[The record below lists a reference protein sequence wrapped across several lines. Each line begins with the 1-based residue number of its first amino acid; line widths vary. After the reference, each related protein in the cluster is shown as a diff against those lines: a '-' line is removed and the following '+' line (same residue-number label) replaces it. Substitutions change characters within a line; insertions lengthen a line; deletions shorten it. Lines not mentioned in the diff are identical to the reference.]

1 MYNTIERKTDRQER
15 IPHFSQEA
23 IKDTKI
29 AVIGAGAT
37 GNEVLKC
44 LALTGFR
51 YVFITD
57 MDHISTSNLSRT
69 VLFNESDVGK
79 RKAVTAADR
88 FCGMCIDDSPAAD
101 YFDGD
106 LCHGLGEG
114 VIRHCDIVI
123 GCVDNDQTRLFVSNI
138 CQLLGKPY
146 IDTGIGGLNWN
157 VFPTSGKE
165 DCPCYALDSI
175 EVDVL
180 TILNTDNTPIY
191 LRKPYGKM
199 RPGCI
204 YLRKGDRNTPDN
216 SNALFGDIEMLWK
229 KRFRL
234 TKPPLEYIKN
244 HLNNPLEWNE
254 TQDCYYNIFRPEYV
268 LEHVYDESDRDL
280 RAEFYAYAMTN
291 EHVVYSSIVVKCSG
305 TIVDNYQIVALDGG
319 RYTTP
324 TPEWGFLG
332 KRLTE
337 NGPEFSYKYF
347 LKDSFRYSLHSFMYH
362 EENGEER
369 YAHDDLMDIVLLFD
383 SVDEKNE
390 FERYVEYH
398 IQNLRDRVDAQNEY
412 SYVRADSEAETRFI
426 IHRLRIARV
435 LQSILKEYRE
445 WVKNH
450 C

>member
-1 MYNTIERKTDRQER
+1 MGRYSNLELTDLVKLCISRGHEGDFWDFKQEWHKDM
-15 IPHFSQEA
+15 PA
-23 IKDTKI
+23 LIKDIICFVNTVHSENCYLIFGISDDCRVVGMKQSRYELANI
-29 AVIGAGAT
+29 IDALSKLEFAT
-37 GNEVLKC
+37 IDVPEITLDTIVL
-44 LALTGFR
+44 
-51 YVFITD
+51 
-57 MDHISTSNLSRT
+57 
-69 VLFNESDVGK
+69 
-79 RKAVTAADR
+79 
-88 FCGMCIDDSPAAD
+88 
-101 YFDGD
+101 DG
-106 LCHGLGEG
+106 
-114 VIRHCDIVI
+114 
-123 GCVDNDQTRLFVSNI
+123 
-138 CQLLGKPY
+138 
-146 IDTGIGGLNWN
+146 
-157 VFPTSGKE
+157 
-165 DCPCYALDSI
+165 I

-199 RPGCI
+199 HPGCI

-369 YAHDDLMDIVLLFD
+369 YAHDNLMDIVLLFD

>member
-1 MYNTIERKTDRQER
+1 MGRYSNLELTDLVKLCISRGHEGDFWDFKQEWHKDM
-15 IPHFSQEA
+15 PA
-23 IKDTKI
+23 LIKDIICFVNTVHSENCYLIFGISDDCRVVGMKQSRYELANI
-29 AVIGAGAT
+29 IDALSKLEFAT
-37 GNEVLKC
+37 IDVPEITLDTIVL
-44 LALTGFR
+44 
-51 YVFITD
+51 
-57 MDHISTSNLSRT
+57 
-69 VLFNESDVGK
+69 
-79 RKAVTAADR
+79 
-88 FCGMCIDDSPAAD
+88 
-101 YFDGD
+101 DG
-106 LCHGLGEG
+106 
-114 VIRHCDIVI
+114 
-123 GCVDNDQTRLFVSNI
+123 
-138 CQLLGKPY
+138 
-146 IDTGIGGLNWN
+146 
-157 VFPTSGKE
+157 
-165 DCPCYALDSI
+165 I

-199 RPGCI
+199 HPGCI

-291 EHVVYSSIVVKCSG
+291 EHVVYSSMVVKCSG

-390 FERYVEYH
+390 FESYVEYQ
-398 IQNLRDRVDAQNEY
+398 IQNLRDRVDAQNKY

-426 IHRLRIARV
+426 IHRLRTARV

-445 WVKNH
+445 
-450 C
+450 

>member
-1 MYNTIERKTDRQER
+1 MGRYSNLELTDLVKLCISRGHEGDFWDFKQEWHKDM
-15 IPHFSQEA
+15 PA
-23 IKDTKI
+23 LIKDIICFVNTVHSENCYLIFGISDDCRVVGMKQSRYELANI
-29 AVIGAGAT
+29 IDALSKLEFAT
-37 GNEVLKC
+37 IDVPEITLDTIVL
-44 LALTGFR
+44 
-51 YVFITD
+51 
-57 MDHISTSNLSRT
+57 
-69 VLFNESDVGK
+69 
-79 RKAVTAADR
+79 
-88 FCGMCIDDSPAAD
+88 
-101 YFDGD
+101 DG
-106 LCHGLGEG
+106 
-114 VIRHCDIVI
+114 
-123 GCVDNDQTRLFVSNI
+123 
-138 CQLLGKPY
+138 
-146 IDTGIGGLNWN
+146 
-157 VFPTSGKE
+157 
-165 DCPCYALDSI
+165 I

-199 RPGCI
+199 HPGCI

-291 EHVVYSSIVVKCSG
+291 EHVVYSSMVVKCSG

-337 NGPEFSYKYF
+337 NGPEFSYKFF

-412 SYVRADSEAETRFI
+412 SYVMADSEAETRFI
-426 IHRLRIARV
+426 IHRLRTARV

>member
-1 MYNTIERKTDRQER
+1 MGRYSNLELTDLVKLCISRGHEGDFWDFKQEWHKDM
-15 IPHFSQEA
+15 PA
-23 IKDTKI
+23 LIKDIICFVNTVHSENCYLIFGISDDCRVVGMKQSRYELANI
-29 AVIGAGAT
+29 IDALSKLEFAT
-37 GNEVLKC
+37 IDVPEITLDTIVL
-44 LALTGFR
+44 
-51 YVFITD
+51 
-57 MDHISTSNLSRT
+57 
-69 VLFNESDVGK
+69 
-79 RKAVTAADR
+79 
-88 FCGMCIDDSPAAD
+88 
-101 YFDGD
+101 DG
-106 LCHGLGEG
+106 
-114 VIRHCDIVI
+114 
-123 GCVDNDQTRLFVSNI
+123 
-138 CQLLGKPY
+138 
-146 IDTGIGGLNWN
+146 
-157 VFPTSGKE
+157 
-165 DCPCYALDSI
+165 I

-199 RPGCI
+199 HPGCI

-268 LEHVYDESDRDL
+268 LEHVYDEGDRDL

-291 EHVVYSSIVVKCSG
+291 EHVVYSSMVVKCSG

-383 SVDEKNE
+383 SVNEKNE

-426 IHRLRIARV
+426 IHRLRTARV

>member
-1 MYNTIERKTDRQER
+1 MGRYSNLELTDLVKLCISRGHEGDFWDFKQEWHKDM
-15 IPHFSQEA
+15 PA
-23 IKDTKI
+23 LIKDIICFVNTVHSENCYLIFGISDDCRVVGMKQSRYELANI
-29 AVIGAGAT
+29 IDALSKLEFAT
-37 GNEVLKC
+37 IDVPEITLDTIVL
-44 LALTGFR
+44 
-51 YVFITD
+51 
-57 MDHISTSNLSRT
+57 
-69 VLFNESDVGK
+69 
-79 RKAVTAADR
+79 
-88 FCGMCIDDSPAAD
+88 
-101 YFDGD
+101 DG
-106 LCHGLGEG
+106 
-114 VIRHCDIVI
+114 
-123 GCVDNDQTRLFVSNI
+123 
-138 CQLLGKPY
+138 
-146 IDTGIGGLNWN
+146 
-157 VFPTSGKE
+157 
-165 DCPCYALDSI
+165 I
-175 EVDVL
+175 EVDML

-199 RPGCI
+199 HPGCI

-291 EHVVYSSIVVKCSG
+291 EHVVYSSMVVKCSG

-347 LKDSFRYSLHSFMYH
+347 LKDSFRYNLHSFMYH

-426 IHRLRIARV
+426 IHRLRTARV

>member
-1 MYNTIERKTDRQER
+1 MGRYSNLELTDLVKLCISRGHEGDFWDFKQEWHKEM
-15 IPHFSQEA
+15 PA
-23 IKDTKI
+23 LIKDIICFVNTVHSENCYLIFGISDDCRVVGMKQSRYELANI
-29 AVIGAGAT
+29 IDALSKLEFAT
-37 GNEVLKC
+37 IDVPEITLDTIVL
-44 LALTGFR
+44 
-51 YVFITD
+51 
-57 MDHISTSNLSRT
+57 
-69 VLFNESDVGK
+69 
-79 RKAVTAADR
+79 
-88 FCGMCIDDSPAAD
+88 
-101 YFDGD
+101 DG
-106 LCHGLGEG
+106 
-114 VIRHCDIVI
+114 
-123 GCVDNDQTRLFVSNI
+123 
-138 CQLLGKPY
+138 
-146 IDTGIGGLNWN
+146 
-157 VFPTSGKE
+157 
-165 DCPCYALDSI
+165 I

-199 RPGCI
+199 HPGCI

-291 EHVVYSSIVVKCSG
+291 EHIVYSSMVVKCSG

-398 IQNLRDRVDAQNEY
+398 IQNLRDRVDTQNEY

-426 IHRLRIARV
+426 IHRLRTARV

>member
-1 MYNTIERKTDRQER
+1 MGRYSNLELTDLVKLCISRGHEGDFWDFKQEWHKDM
-15 IPHFSQEA
+15 PA
-23 IKDTKI
+23 LIKDIICFVNTVHSENCYLIFGISDDCRVVGMKQSRYELANI
-29 AVIGAGAT
+29 IDALSKLEFAT
-37 GNEVLKC
+37 IDVPE
-44 LALTGFR
+44 
-51 YVFITD
+51 ITLD
-57 MDHISTSNLSRT
+57 T
-69 VLFNESDVGK
+69 
-79 RKAVTAADR
+79 
-88 FCGMCIDDSPAAD
+88 
-101 YFDGD
+101 
-106 LCHGLGEG
+106 
-114 VIRHCDIVI
+114 IV
-123 GCVDNDQTRLFVSNI
+123 
-138 CQLLGKPY
+138 
-146 IDTGIGGLNWN
+146 
-157 VFPTSGKE
+157 
-165 DCPCYALDSI
+165 LDSI

-398 IQNLRDRVDAQNEY
+398 IQNLRDRVDAQNES

>member
-1 MYNTIERKTDRQER
+1 MQY
-15 IPHFSQEA
+15 
-23 IKDTKI
+23 
-29 AVIGAGAT
+29 
-37 GNEVLKC
+37 
-44 LALTGFR
+44 
-51 YVFITD
+51 
-57 MDHISTSNLSRT
+57 
-69 VLFNESDVGK
+69 
-79 RKAVTAADR
+79 
-88 FCGMCIDDSPAAD
+88 
-101 YFDGD
+101 
-106 LCHGLGEG
+106 
-114 VIRHCDIVI
+114 
-123 GCVDNDQTRLFVSNI
+123 
-138 CQLLGKPY
+138 
-146 IDTGIGGLNWN
+146 LN
-157 VFPTSGKE
+157 P
-165 DCPCYALDSI
+165 
-175 EVDVL
+175 
-180 TILNTDNTPIY
+180 
-191 LRKPYGKM
+191 
-199 RPGCI
+199 
-204 YLRKGDRNTPDN
+204 RKGDLPMCAQKLSFDYAHTLHTVRIVH
-216 SNALFGDIEMLWK
+216 NAHSVHRSRVQKGK
-229 KRFRL
+229 SC
-234 TKPPLEYIKN
+234 
-244 HLNNPLEWNE
+244 
-254 TQDCYYNIFRPEYV
+254 DCINFV
-268 LEHVYDESDRDL
+268 
-280 RAEFYAYAMTN
+280 
-291 EHVVYSSIVVKCSG
+291 

-426 IHRLRIARV
+426 IHRLRTARV

>member
-1 MYNTIERKTDRQER
+1 MGRYSNLELTDLVKLCISRGHEGDFWDFKQEWHKDM
-15 IPHFSQEA
+15 PA
-23 IKDTKI
+23 LIKDIICFVNTVHSENCYLIFGISDDCRVVGMKQSRYELANI
-29 AVIGAGAT
+29 IDALSKLEFAT
-37 GNEVLKC
+37 IDVPEITLDTIVL
-44 LALTGFR
+44 
-51 YVFITD
+51 
-57 MDHISTSNLSRT
+57 
-69 VLFNESDVGK
+69 
-79 RKAVTAADR
+79 
-88 FCGMCIDDSPAAD
+88 
-101 YFDGD
+101 DG
-106 LCHGLGEG
+106 
-114 VIRHCDIVI
+114 
-123 GCVDNDQTRLFVSNI
+123 
-138 CQLLGKPY
+138 
-146 IDTGIGGLNWN
+146 
-157 VFPTSGKE
+157 
-165 DCPCYALDSI
+165 I

-199 RPGCI
+199 HPGCI

-291 EHVVYSSIVVKCSG
+291 EHVVYSSMVVKCSG

-426 IHRLRIARV
+426 IHRLRTARV

-445 WVKNH
+445 
-450 C
+450 

>member
-1 MYNTIERKTDRQER
+1 MGRYSNLELTDLVKLCISRGHEGDFWDFKQEWHKDM
-15 IPHFSQEA
+15 PA
-23 IKDTKI
+23 LIKDIICFVNTVHSENCYLIFGISDDCRVVGMKQSRYELANI
-29 AVIGAGAT
+29 IDALSKLEFAT
-37 GNEVLKC
+37 IDVPEITLDTIVL
-44 LALTGFR
+44 
-51 YVFITD
+51 
-57 MDHISTSNLSRT
+57 
-69 VLFNESDVGK
+69 
-79 RKAVTAADR
+79 
-88 FCGMCIDDSPAAD
+88 
-101 YFDGD
+101 DG
-106 LCHGLGEG
+106 
-114 VIRHCDIVI
+114 
-123 GCVDNDQTRLFVSNI
+123 
-138 CQLLGKPY
+138 
-146 IDTGIGGLNWN
+146 
-157 VFPTSGKE
+157 
-165 DCPCYALDSI
+165 I

-199 RPGCI
+199 HPGCI

-291 EHVVYSSIVVKCSG
+291 EHVVYSSMVVKCSG

-412 SYVRADSEAETRFI
+412 SYVRADSETETRFI
-426 IHRLRIARV
+426 IHRLRTARV

-445 WVKNH
+445 
-450 C
+450 

>member
-1 MYNTIERKTDRQER
+1 MGRYSNLELTDLVKLCISRGHEGDFWDFKQEWHKDM
-15 IPHFSQEA
+15 PA
-23 IKDTKI
+23 LIKDIICFVNTVHSENCYLIFGISDDCRVVGMKQSRYELANI
-29 AVIGAGAT
+29 IDALSKLEFAT
-37 GNEVLKC
+37 IDVPE
-44 LALTGFR
+44 
-51 YVFITD
+51 ITLD
-57 MDHISTSNLSRT
+57 T
-69 VLFNESDVGK
+69 
-79 RKAVTAADR
+79 
-88 FCGMCIDDSPAAD
+88 
-101 YFDGD
+101 
-106 LCHGLGEG
+106 
-114 VIRHCDIVI
+114 IV
-123 GCVDNDQTRLFVSNI
+123 
-138 CQLLGKPY
+138 
-146 IDTGIGGLNWN
+146 
-157 VFPTSGKE
+157 
-165 DCPCYALDSI
+165 LDSI

-426 IHRLRIARV
+426 IHRLRTARV

>member
-1 MYNTIERKTDRQER
+1 MGRYSNLELTDLVKLCISRGHEGDFWDFKQEWHKDM
-15 IPHFSQEA
+15 PA
-23 IKDTKI
+23 LIKDIICFVNTVHSENCYLIFGISDDCRVVGMKQSRYELANI
-29 AVIGAGAT
+29 IDALSKLEFAT
-37 GNEVLKC
+37 IDVPE
-44 LALTGFR
+44 
-51 YVFITD
+51 ITLD
-57 MDHISTSNLSRT
+57 T
-69 VLFNESDVGK
+69 
-79 RKAVTAADR
+79 
-88 FCGMCIDDSPAAD
+88 
-101 YFDGD
+101 
-106 LCHGLGEG
+106 
-114 VIRHCDIVI
+114 IV
-123 GCVDNDQTRLFVSNI
+123 
-138 CQLLGKPY
+138 
-146 IDTGIGGLNWN
+146 
-157 VFPTSGKE
+157 
-165 DCPCYALDSI
+165 LDSI

-204 YLRKGDRNTPDN
+204 YLRKGDRNTLDN

>member
-1 MYNTIERKTDRQER
+1 MGRYSNLELTDLVKLCISRGHEGDFWDFKQEWHKDM
-15 IPHFSQEA
+15 PA
-23 IKDTKI
+23 LIKDIICFVNTVHSENCYLIFGISDDCRVVGMKQSRYELANI
-29 AVIGAGAT
+29 IDALSKLEFAT
-37 GNEVLKC
+37 IDVPE
-44 LALTGFR
+44 
-51 YVFITD
+51 ITLD
-57 MDHISTSNLSRT
+57 T
-69 VLFNESDVGK
+69 
-79 RKAVTAADR
+79 
-88 FCGMCIDDSPAAD
+88 
-101 YFDGD
+101 
-106 LCHGLGEG
+106 
-114 VIRHCDIVI
+114 IV
-123 GCVDNDQTRLFVSNI
+123 
-138 CQLLGKPY
+138 
-146 IDTGIGGLNWN
+146 
-157 VFPTSGKE
+157 
-165 DCPCYALDSI
+165 LDSI

-229 KRFRL
+229 KRFRF

>member
-1 MYNTIERKTDRQER
+1 MGRYSNLELTDLVKLCISRGHEGDFWDFKQEWHKEM
-15 IPHFSQEA
+15 PA
-23 IKDTKI
+23 LIKDIICFVNTVHSENCYLIFGISDDCRVVGMKQSRYELANI
-29 AVIGAGAT
+29 IDALSKLEFAT
-37 GNEVLKC
+37 IDVPEITLDTIVL
-44 LALTGFR
+44 
-51 YVFITD
+51 
-57 MDHISTSNLSRT
+57 
-69 VLFNESDVGK
+69 
-79 RKAVTAADR
+79 
-88 FCGMCIDDSPAAD
+88 
-101 YFDGD
+101 DG
-106 LCHGLGEG
+106 
-114 VIRHCDIVI
+114 
-123 GCVDNDQTRLFVSNI
+123 
-138 CQLLGKPY
+138 
-146 IDTGIGGLNWN
+146 
-157 VFPTSGKE
+157 
-165 DCPCYALDSI
+165 I

-199 RPGCI
+199 HPGCI

-291 EHVVYSSIVVKCSG
+291 EHIVYSSMVVKCSG
-305 TIVDNYQIVALDGG
+305 TIVDNYQIIALDGG

-426 IHRLRIARV
+426 IHRLRTARV

>member
-1 MYNTIERKTDRQER
+1 MGRYSNLELTDLVKVCISRGHEGDFWDFKQEWHKDM
-15 IPHFSQEA
+15 PA
-23 IKDTKI
+23 LIKDIICFVNTVHSENCYLIFGISDDCRVVGMKQSRYELANI
-29 AVIGAGAT
+29 IDALSKLEFAT
-37 GNEVLKC
+37 IDVPEITLDTIVL
-44 LALTGFR
+44 
-51 YVFITD
+51 
-57 MDHISTSNLSRT
+57 
-69 VLFNESDVGK
+69 
-79 RKAVTAADR
+79 
-88 FCGMCIDDSPAAD
+88 
-101 YFDGD
+101 DG
-106 LCHGLGEG
+106 
-114 VIRHCDIVI
+114 
-123 GCVDNDQTRLFVSNI
+123 
-138 CQLLGKPY
+138 
-146 IDTGIGGLNWN
+146 
-157 VFPTSGKE
+157 
-165 DCPCYALDSI
+165 I

-199 RPGCI
+199 HPGCI

-268 LEHVYDESDRDL
+268 LEHVYNESDRDL

-291 EHVVYSSIVVKCSG
+291 EHVVYSSMVVKCSG

-426 IHRLRIARV
+426 IHRLRTARV

>member
-1 MYNTIERKTDRQER
+1 MGRYSNLELTDLVKLCISRGHEGDFWDFKQEW
-15 IPHFSQEA
+15 HKDMSA
-23 IKDTKI
+23 LIKDIICFVNTVHSENCYLIFGISDNCRVVGMKQSRYELANI
-29 AVIGAGAT
+29 IDALSKLEFAT
-37 GNEVLKC
+37 IDVPEITLDTIVL
-44 LALTGFR
+44 
-51 YVFITD
+51 
-57 MDHISTSNLSRT
+57 
-69 VLFNESDVGK
+69 
-79 RKAVTAADR
+79 
-88 FCGMCIDDSPAAD
+88 
-101 YFDGD
+101 
-106 LCHGLGEG
+106 EG
-114 VIRHCDIVI
+114 
-123 GCVDNDQTRLFVSNI
+123 
-138 CQLLGKPY
+138 
-146 IDTGIGGLNWN
+146 
-157 VFPTSGKE
+157 
-165 DCPCYALDSI
+165 I

-199 RPGCI
+199 HPGCI

-291 EHVVYSSIVVKCSG
+291 EHVVYSSMVVKCCG

-319 RYTTP
+319 RYSTP

-332 KRLTE
+332 KQLTE

-347 LKDSFRYSLHSFMYH
+347 LKDSFRYSLHNFMYH

-383 SVDEKNE
+383 SADEKNE
-390 FERYVEYH
+390 FEKYAEYH
-398 IQNLRDRVDAQNEY
+398 IQNLRDRVDAQTKY
-412 SYVRADSEAETRFI
+412 SHIRTDSEAETRFI
-426 IHRLRIARV
+426 IHRLRTAHV

-445 WVKNH
+445 WVKND

>member
-1 MYNTIERKTDRQER
+1 MGRYSNLELTDLVKLCISRGHEGDFWDFKQEWHKDM
-15 IPHFSQEA
+15 PA
-23 IKDTKI
+23 LIKDIICFVNTVHSENCYLIFGISDDCRVVGMKQSRYELANI
-29 AVIGAGAT
+29 IDALSKLEFAT
-37 GNEVLKC
+37 IDVPEITLDTIVL
-44 LALTGFR
+44 
-51 YVFITD
+51 
-57 MDHISTSNLSRT
+57 
-69 VLFNESDVGK
+69 
-79 RKAVTAADR
+79 
-88 FCGMCIDDSPAAD
+88 
-101 YFDGD
+101 DG
-106 LCHGLGEG
+106 
-114 VIRHCDIVI
+114 
-123 GCVDNDQTRLFVSNI
+123 
-138 CQLLGKPY
+138 
-146 IDTGIGGLNWN
+146 
-157 VFPTSGKE
+157 
-165 DCPCYALDSI
+165 I

-199 RPGCI
+199 HPGCI

-254 TQDCYYNIFRPEYV
+254 TKDCYYNIFRPEYV

-291 EHVVYSSIVVKCSG
+291 EHVVYSSMVVKCSG

-369 YAHDDLMDIVLLFD
+369 YAYDDLMDIVLLFD

-426 IHRLRIARV
+426 IHRLRTARV

>member
-1 MYNTIERKTDRQER
+1 MGRYSNLELTDLVKLCISRGHEGDFWDFKQEWHKDM
-15 IPHFSQEA
+15 PA
-23 IKDTKI
+23 LIKDIICFVNTVHSENCYLIFGISDDCRVVGMKQSRYELANI
-29 AVIGAGAT
+29 IDALSKLEFAT
-37 GNEVLKC
+37 IDVPE
-44 LALTGFR
+44 
-51 YVFITD
+51 ITLD
-57 MDHISTSNLSRT
+57 T
-69 VLFNESDVGK
+69 
-79 RKAVTAADR
+79 
-88 FCGMCIDDSPAAD
+88 
-101 YFDGD
+101 
-106 LCHGLGEG
+106 
-114 VIRHCDIVI
+114 IV
-123 GCVDNDQTRLFVSNI
+123 
-138 CQLLGKPY
+138 
-146 IDTGIGGLNWN
+146 
-157 VFPTSGKE
+157 
-165 DCPCYALDSI
+165 LDSI

-369 YAHDDLMDIVLLFD
+369 YTHDDLMDIVLLFD

>member
-1 MYNTIERKTDRQER
+1 MGRYSNLELTDLVKLCISRGHEGDFWDFKQEWHKDM
-15 IPHFSQEA
+15 PA
-23 IKDTKI
+23 LIKDIICFVNTVHSENCYLIFGISDDCRVVGMKQSRYELANI
-29 AVIGAGAT
+29 IDALSKLEFAT
-37 GNEVLKC
+37 IDVPEITLDTIVL
-44 LALTGFR
+44 
-51 YVFITD
+51 
-57 MDHISTSNLSRT
+57 
-69 VLFNESDVGK
+69 
-79 RKAVTAADR
+79 
-88 FCGMCIDDSPAAD
+88 
-101 YFDGD
+101 DG
-106 LCHGLGEG
+106 
-114 VIRHCDIVI
+114 
-123 GCVDNDQTRLFVSNI
+123 
-138 CQLLGKPY
+138 
-146 IDTGIGGLNWN
+146 
-157 VFPTSGKE
+157 
-165 DCPCYALDSI
+165 I

-199 RPGCI
+199 HPGCI

-319 RYTTP
+319 RYSTP

-332 KRLTE
+332 KQLTE
-337 NGPEFSYKYF
+337 NGPEFSYIYF
-347 LKDSFRYSLHSFMYH
+347 LKDSFRYSLHNFMYH

-398 IQNLRDRVDAQNEY
+398 IQNLRDRVDAQTKY
-412 SYVRADSEAETRFI
+412 SHIRADSEAETRFI
-426 IHRLRIARV
+426 IHRLRTAHV

>member
-1 MYNTIERKTDRQER
+1 MGRYSNLELTDLVKLCISRGHEGDFWDFKQEWHKDM
-15 IPHFSQEA
+15 PA
-23 IKDTKI
+23 LIKDIICFVNTVHSENCYLIFGISDDCRVVGMKQSRYELANI
-29 AVIGAGAT
+29 IDALSKLEFAT
-37 GNEVLKC
+37 IDVPEITLDTIVL
-44 LALTGFR
+44 
-51 YVFITD
+51 
-57 MDHISTSNLSRT
+57 
-69 VLFNESDVGK
+69 
-79 RKAVTAADR
+79 
-88 FCGMCIDDSPAAD
+88 
-101 YFDGD
+101 DG
-106 LCHGLGEG
+106 
-114 VIRHCDIVI
+114 
-123 GCVDNDQTRLFVSNI
+123 
-138 CQLLGKPY
+138 
-146 IDTGIGGLNWN
+146 
-157 VFPTSGKE
+157 
-165 DCPCYALDSI
+165 I

-199 RPGCI
+199 HPGCI

-268 LEHVYDESDRDL
+268 LEHVYDESDGDL

-291 EHVVYSSIVVKCSG
+291 EHVVYSSMVVKCSG

-426 IHRLRIARV
+426 IHRLRTARV

>member
-1 MYNTIERKTDRQER
+1 MGRYSNLELTDLVKLCISRGHEGDFWDFKQEWHKDM
-15 IPHFSQEA
+15 PA
-23 IKDTKI
+23 LIKDIICFVNTVHSENCYLIFGISDDCRVVGMKQSRYELANI
-29 AVIGAGAT
+29 IDALSKLEFAT
-37 GNEVLKC
+37 IDVPE
-44 LALTGFR
+44 
-51 YVFITD
+51 ITLD
-57 MDHISTSNLSRT
+57 T
-69 VLFNESDVGK
+69 
-79 RKAVTAADR
+79 
-88 FCGMCIDDSPAAD
+88 
-101 YFDGD
+101 
-106 LCHGLGEG
+106 
-114 VIRHCDIVI
+114 IV
-123 GCVDNDQTRLFVSNI
+123 
-138 CQLLGKPY
+138 
-146 IDTGIGGLNWN
+146 
-157 VFPTSGKE
+157 
-165 DCPCYALDSI
+165 LDSI

-254 TQDCYYNIFRPEYV
+254 TQGYYNIFRPEYV

>member
-1 MYNTIERKTDRQER
+1 MGRYSNLELTDLVKLCISRGHEGDFWDFKQEWHKDM
-15 IPHFSQEA
+15 PA
-23 IKDTKI
+23 LIKDIICFVNTVHSENCYLIFGISDDCRVVGMKQSRYELANI
-29 AVIGAGAT
+29 IDALSKLEFAT
-37 GNEVLKC
+37 IDVPE
-44 LALTGFR
+44 
-51 YVFITD
+51 ITLD
-57 MDHISTSNLSRT
+57 T
-69 VLFNESDVGK
+69 
-79 RKAVTAADR
+79 
-88 FCGMCIDDSPAAD
+88 
-101 YFDGD
+101 
-106 LCHGLGEG
+106 
-114 VIRHCDIVI
+114 IV
-123 GCVDNDQTRLFVSNI
+123 
-138 CQLLGKPY
+138 
-146 IDTGIGGLNWN
+146 
-157 VFPTSGKE
+157 
-165 DCPCYALDSI
+165 LDSI

-291 EHVVYSSIVVKCSG
+291 EHVVYSSMVVKCSG

>member
-1 MYNTIERKTDRQER
+1 MGRYSNLELTDLVKLCISRGHEGDFWDFKQEWHKDM
-15 IPHFSQEA
+15 PA
-23 IKDTKI
+23 LIKDIICFVNTVHYENCYLIFGISDDCRVVGMKQSRYELANI
-29 AVIGAGAT
+29 IDALSKLEFAT
-37 GNEVLKC
+37 IDVPE
-44 LALTGFR
+44 
-51 YVFITD
+51 ITLD
-57 MDHISTSNLSRT
+57 T
-69 VLFNESDVGK
+69 
-79 RKAVTAADR
+79 
-88 FCGMCIDDSPAAD
+88 
-101 YFDGD
+101 
-106 LCHGLGEG
+106 
-114 VIRHCDIVI
+114 IV
-123 GCVDNDQTRLFVSNI
+123 
-138 CQLLGKPY
+138 
-146 IDTGIGGLNWN
+146 
-157 VFPTSGKE
+157 
-165 DCPCYALDSI
+165 LDSI

>member
-1 MYNTIERKTDRQER
+1 MGRYSNLELTDLVKLCISRGHEGDFWDFKQEWHKDM
-15 IPHFSQEA
+15 PA
-23 IKDTKI
+23 LIKDIICFVNTVHSENCYLIFGISDDCRVVGMKQSRYELANI
-29 AVIGAGAT
+29 IDALSKLEFAT
-37 GNEVLKC
+37 IDVPEITLDTIVL
-44 LALTGFR
+44 
-51 YVFITD
+51 
-57 MDHISTSNLSRT
+57 
-69 VLFNESDVGK
+69 
-79 RKAVTAADR
+79 
-88 FCGMCIDDSPAAD
+88 
-101 YFDGD
+101 DG
-106 LCHGLGEG
+106 
-114 VIRHCDIVI
+114 
-123 GCVDNDQTRLFVSNI
+123 
-138 CQLLGKPY
+138 
-146 IDTGIGGLNWN
+146 
-157 VFPTSGKE
+157 
-165 DCPCYALDSI
+165 I

-199 RPGCI
+199 HPGCI

-268 LEHVYDESDRDL
+268 LEHVYDEGDRDL

-291 EHVVYSSIVVKCSG
+291 EHVVYSSMVVKCSG

-383 SVDEKNE
+383 SVNEKNE

-412 SYVRADSEAETRFI
+412 SYVRTDSEAETRFI
-426 IHRLRIARV
+426 IHRLRTARV

>member
-1 MYNTIERKTDRQER
+1 MGRYSNLELTDLVKLCISRGHEGDFWDFKQEWHKDM
-15 IPHFSQEA
+15 PA
-23 IKDTKI
+23 LIKDIICFVNTVHSENCYLIFGISDDCRVVGMKQSRYELANI
-29 AVIGAGAT
+29 IDALSKLEFAT
-37 GNEVLKC
+37 IDVPE
-44 LALTGFR
+44 
-51 YVFITD
+51 ITLD
-57 MDHISTSNLSRT
+57 T
-69 VLFNESDVGK
+69 
-79 RKAVTAADR
+79 
-88 FCGMCIDDSPAAD
+88 
-101 YFDGD
+101 
-106 LCHGLGEG
+106 
-114 VIRHCDIVI
+114 IV
-123 GCVDNDQTRLFVSNI
+123 
-138 CQLLGKPY
+138 
-146 IDTGIGGLNWN
+146 
-157 VFPTSGKE
+157 
-165 DCPCYALDSI
+165 LDSI

-216 SNALFGDIEMLWK
+216 SNALFGDIDMLWK

>member
-1 MYNTIERKTDRQER
+1 MGRYSNLELTDLVKLCISRGHEGDFWDFKQEWHKDM
-15 IPHFSQEA
+15 PA
-23 IKDTKI
+23 LIKDIICFVNTVHSENCYLIFGISDDCRVVGMKQSRYELANI
-29 AVIGAGAT
+29 IDALSKLEFAT
-37 GNEVLKC
+37 IDVPE
-44 LALTGFR
+44 
-51 YVFITD
+51 ITLD
-57 MDHISTSNLSRT
+57 T
-69 VLFNESDVGK
+69 
-79 RKAVTAADR
+79 
-88 FCGMCIDDSPAAD
+88 
-101 YFDGD
+101 
-106 LCHGLGEG
+106 
-114 VIRHCDIVI
+114 IV
-123 GCVDNDQTRLFVSNI
+123 
-138 CQLLGKPY
+138 
-146 IDTGIGGLNWN
+146 
-157 VFPTSGKE
+157 
-165 DCPCYALDSI
+165 LDSI

-268 LEHVYDESDRDL
+268 LEHVYDERDRDL

>member
-1 MYNTIERKTDRQER
+1 MGRYSNLELTDLVKLCISRGHEGDFWDFKQEWHKDM
-15 IPHFSQEA
+15 PA
-23 IKDTKI
+23 LIKDIICFVNTVHSEICYLILGISDDCRVVGMKQSRYELANI
-29 AVIGAGAT
+29 IDALSKLEFAT
-37 GNEVLKC
+37 IDVPE
-44 LALTGFR
+44 
-51 YVFITD
+51 ITLD
-57 MDHISTSNLSRT
+57 T
-69 VLFNESDVGK
+69 
-79 RKAVTAADR
+79 
-88 FCGMCIDDSPAAD
+88 
-101 YFDGD
+101 
-106 LCHGLGEG
+106 
-114 VIRHCDIVI
+114 IV
-123 GCVDNDQTRLFVSNI
+123 
-138 CQLLGKPY
+138 
-146 IDTGIGGLNWN
+146 
-157 VFPTSGKE
+157 
-165 DCPCYALDSI
+165 LDSI

-324 TPEWGFLG
+324 TPELGFLG
-332 KRLTE
+332 KLLTE

>member
-1 MYNTIERKTDRQER
+1 MGRYSNLELTDLVKLCISRGHEGDFWDFKQEWHKDM
-15 IPHFSQEA
+15 PA
-23 IKDTKI
+23 LIKDIICFVNTVHSENCYLIFGISDDCRVVGMKQSRYELANI
-29 AVIGAGAT
+29 IDALSKLEFAT
-37 GNEVLKC
+37 IDVPE
-44 LALTGFR
+44 
-51 YVFITD
+51 ITLD
-57 MDHISTSNLSRT
+57 T
-69 VLFNESDVGK
+69 
-79 RKAVTAADR
+79 
-88 FCGMCIDDSPAAD
+88 
-101 YFDGD
+101 
-106 LCHGLGEG
+106 
-114 VIRHCDIVI
+114 IV
-123 GCVDNDQTRLFVSNI
+123 
-138 CQLLGKPY
+138 
-146 IDTGIGGLNWN
+146 
-157 VFPTSGKE
+157 
-165 DCPCYALDSI
+165 LDSI

-324 TPEWGFLG
+324 TPEGGFLG

>member
-1 MYNTIERKTDRQER
+1 MGRYSNLELTDLVKLCISRGHEGDFWDFKQEWHKDM
-15 IPHFSQEA
+15 PA
-23 IKDTKI
+23 LIKDIICFVNTVHSENCYLIFGISDDCRVVGMKQSRYELANI
-29 AVIGAGAT
+29 IDALSKLEFAT
-37 GNEVLKC
+37 IDVPE
-44 LALTGFR
+44 
-51 YVFITD
+51 ITLD
-57 MDHISTSNLSRT
+57 T
-69 VLFNESDVGK
+69 
-79 RKAVTAADR
+79 
-88 FCGMCIDDSPAAD
+88 
-101 YFDGD
+101 
-106 LCHGLGEG
+106 
-114 VIRHCDIVI
+114 IV
-123 GCVDNDQTRLFVSNI
+123 
-138 CQLLGKPY
+138 
-146 IDTGIGGLNWN
+146 
-157 VFPTSGKE
+157 
-165 DCPCYALDSI
+165 LDSI

-244 HLNNPLEWNE
+244 HLKWNE

>member
-1 MYNTIERKTDRQER
+1 MGRYSNLELTDLVKLCISRGHESDFWDFKQEWHKDM
-15 IPHFSQEA
+15 PA
-23 IKDTKI
+23 LIKDIICFVNTVHSENCYLIFGISDDCRVVGMKQSRYELANI
-29 AVIGAGAT
+29 IDALSKLEFAT
-37 GNEVLKC
+37 IDVPE
-44 LALTGFR
+44 
-51 YVFITD
+51 ITLD
-57 MDHISTSNLSRT
+57 T
-69 VLFNESDVGK
+69 
-79 RKAVTAADR
+79 
-88 FCGMCIDDSPAAD
+88 
-101 YFDGD
+101 
-106 LCHGLGEG
+106 
-114 VIRHCDIVI
+114 IV
-123 GCVDNDQTRLFVSNI
+123 
-138 CQLLGKPY
+138 
-146 IDTGIGGLNWN
+146 
-157 VFPTSGKE
+157 
-165 DCPCYALDSI
+165 LDSI

>member
-1 MYNTIERKTDRQER
+1 MGRYSNLELTDLVKLCISRGHEGDFWDFKQEWHKDM
-15 IPHFSQEA
+15 PA
-23 IKDTKI
+23 LIKDIICFVNTVHSENCYLIFGISDDCRVVGMKQSRYELANI
-29 AVIGAGAT
+29 IDALSKLEFAT
-37 GNEVLKC
+37 IDVPE
-44 LALTGFR
+44 
-51 YVFITD
+51 ITLD
-57 MDHISTSNLSRT
+57 T
-69 VLFNESDVGK
+69 
-79 RKAVTAADR
+79 
-88 FCGMCIDDSPAAD
+88 
-101 YFDGD
+101 
-106 LCHGLGEG
+106 
-114 VIRHCDIVI
+114 IV
-123 GCVDNDQTRLFVSNI
+123 
-138 CQLLGKPY
+138 
-146 IDTGIGGLNWN
+146 
-157 VFPTSGKE
+157 
-165 DCPCYALDSI
+165 LDSI

-369 YAHDDLMDIVLLFD
+369 YAHDDFMDIVLLFD

>member
-1 MYNTIERKTDRQER
+1 MGRYSNLELTDLVKLCISRGHFKQEWHKDM
-15 IPHFSQEA
+15 PA
-23 IKDTKI
+23 LIKDIICFVNTVHSENCYLIFGISDDCRVVGMKQSRYELANI
-29 AVIGAGAT
+29 IDALSKLEFAT
-37 GNEVLKC
+37 IDVPE
-44 LALTGFR
+44 
-51 YVFITD
+51 ITLD
-57 MDHISTSNLSRT
+57 T
-69 VLFNESDVGK
+69 
-79 RKAVTAADR
+79 
-88 FCGMCIDDSPAAD
+88 
-101 YFDGD
+101 
-106 LCHGLGEG
+106 
-114 VIRHCDIVI
+114 IV
-123 GCVDNDQTRLFVSNI
+123 
-138 CQLLGKPY
+138 
-146 IDTGIGGLNWN
+146 
-157 VFPTSGKE
+157 
-165 DCPCYALDSI
+165 LDSI

>member
-1 MYNTIERKTDRQER
+1 MGRYSNLELTDLVKLCISRGHEGDFWDFKQEWHKDM
-15 IPHFSQEA
+15 PA
-23 IKDTKI
+23 LIKDIICFVNTVHSENCYLIFGISDDCRVVGMKQSRYELANI
-29 AVIGAGAT
+29 IDALSKLEFAT
-37 GNEVLKC
+37 IDVPEITLDTIVL
-44 LALTGFR
+44 
-51 YVFITD
+51 
-57 MDHISTSNLSRT
+57 
-69 VLFNESDVGK
+69 
-79 RKAVTAADR
+79 
-88 FCGMCIDDSPAAD
+88 
-101 YFDGD
+101 DG
-106 LCHGLGEG
+106 
-114 VIRHCDIVI
+114 
-123 GCVDNDQTRLFVSNI
+123 
-138 CQLLGKPY
+138 
-146 IDTGIGGLNWN
+146 
-157 VFPTSGKE
+157 
-165 DCPCYALDSI
+165 I

-199 RPGCI
+199 HPGCI

-291 EHVVYSSIVVKCSG
+291 EHVVYSSMVVKCSG

-319 RYTTP
+319 RYRTP

-369 YAHDDLMDIVLLFD
+369 YAYDDLMDIVLLFD

-426 IHRLRIARV
+426 IHRLRTARV

>member
-1 MYNTIERKTDRQER
+1 MGRYSNLELTDLVKLCISRGHEGDFWDFKQEWHKDM
-15 IPHFSQEA
+15 PA
-23 IKDTKI
+23 LIKDIICFVNTVHSENCYLIFGISDDCRVVGMKQSRYELANI
-29 AVIGAGAT
+29 IDALSKLEFAT
-37 GNEVLKC
+37 IDVPE
-44 LALTGFR
+44 
-51 YVFITD
+51 ITLD
-57 MDHISTSNLSRT
+57 T
-69 VLFNESDVGK
+69 
-79 RKAVTAADR
+79 
-88 FCGMCIDDSPAAD
+88 
-101 YFDGD
+101 
-106 LCHGLGEG
+106 
-114 VIRHCDIVI
+114 IV
-123 GCVDNDQTRLFVSNI
+123 
-138 CQLLGKPY
+138 
-146 IDTGIGGLNWN
+146 
-157 VFPTSGKE
+157 
-165 DCPCYALDSI
+165 LDSI

-435 LQSILKEYRE
+435 LQSILKEYRD

>member
-1 MYNTIERKTDRQER
+1 MGRYSNLELTDLVKLCISRGHEGDFWDFKQEWHKDM
-15 IPHFSQEA
+15 PA
-23 IKDTKI
+23 LIKDIICFVNTVHSENCYLIFGISDDCRVVGMKQSRYELANI
-29 AVIGAGAT
+29 IDALSKLEFAT
-37 GNEVLKC
+37 IDVPE
-44 LALTGFR
+44 
-51 YVFITD
+51 ITLD
-57 MDHISTSNLSRT
+57 T
-69 VLFNESDVGK
+69 
-79 RKAVTAADR
+79 
-88 FCGMCIDDSPAAD
+88 
-101 YFDGD
+101 
-106 LCHGLGEG
+106 
-114 VIRHCDIVI
+114 IV
-123 GCVDNDQTRLFVSNI
+123 
-138 CQLLGKPY
+138 
-146 IDTGIGGLNWN
+146 
-157 VFPTSGKE
+157 
-165 DCPCYALDSI
+165 LDSI

-244 HLNNPLEWNE
+244 HLNNQLEWNE

>member
-1 MYNTIERKTDRQER
+1 MGRYSNLELTDLVKLCISRGHEGDFWDFKQEWHKDM
-15 IPHFSQEA
+15 PA
-23 IKDTKI
+23 LIKDIICFVNTVHSENCYLIFGISDDCRVVGMKQSRYELANI
-29 AVIGAGAT
+29 IDALSKLEFAT
-37 GNEVLKC
+37 IDVPE
-44 LALTGFR
+44 
-51 YVFITD
+51 ITLD
-57 MDHISTSNLSRT
+57 T
-69 VLFNESDVGK
+69 
-79 RKAVTAADR
+79 
-88 FCGMCIDDSPAAD
+88 
-101 YFDGD
+101 
-106 LCHGLGEG
+106 
-114 VIRHCDIVI
+114 IV
-123 GCVDNDQTRLFVSNI
+123 
-138 CQLLGKPY
+138 
-146 IDTGIGGLNWN
+146 
-157 VFPTSGKE
+157 
-165 DCPCYALDSI
+165 LDSI

-305 TIVDNYQIVALDGG
+305 TIVDNYQIVALDRG